1 MAPSK
6 KTWGWLHRRT
16 ESFKAQSQSLI
27 STSRP
32 VSYLHPVQEEQRQ
45 ENGQGSSNGSGSPVQ
60 QSHEQDGR
68 GSTVPTN
75 SSSHPHANMSSVP
88 QPKEKDNLPP
98 PVVQTGPRDS
108 SDAENGTYSPKMNNL
123 KELLMR
129 EIDGSRASAPLTAYC
144 FMTGFIDAV
153 CFSAIFVW
161 CAFQTG
167 NSVQL
172 ALALARLFNGAHD
185 YSFHIADRQ
194 ALCSVLSF
202 IFGAFIGRL
211 GNKIGSKTRLWMT
224 LGTFIQALF
233 TMAAAIAIWKSG
245 QPSVSD
251 SRDDPAWGNVA
262 SFVCVGFMSASMGLQ
277 GIMGKRLNTQFTTT
291 VVLTTTWCELMTEP
305 QLFHFRRLVRSRD
318 HKVMAIL
325 FLFIG
330 GFTGRAILDKIG
342 SAGTLGVGAG
352 VRFLIT
358 LSWLFVPV
366 KKTSKN

>member
-32 VSYLHPVQEEQRQ
+32 VSYLHPAAATA
-45 ENGQGSSNGSGSPVQ
+45 GGSPVQ

-108 SDAENGTYSPKMNNL
+108 SDAENGTYSLKMNNL

-144 FMTGFIDAV
+144 FMTGFMYV
-153 CFSAIFVW
+153 PTLSALRSHLSPYVLLHFVRSDVPDD
-161 CAFQTG
+161 CAD
-167 NSVQL
+167 QL

-211 GNKIGSKTRLWMT
+211 GDKIGCKTRLWMT